1 MDTDTHFV
9 AGKNVTTG
17 TEESSGVCVFGD
29 ELPSATEFWTTCYE
43 ATPGFYLT
51 MWAIASSLIVAQMAI
66 SAIHLSSLYKRGLSN
81 QWWLYNRIALYPV
94 VLGLMSWMVVL
105 APRTHLLAVL
115 LETQWKAI
123 ALRDFSIVISLLLF
137 REGLTAKVDAIED
150 GCNSPQAQ
158 AVALQE
164 RLHPVKNILR
174 AFRSDGEKKI
184 WAVPPLGCC
193 FAPLMKPKF
202 MQTSDLRFIS
212 LMMSQF
218 VYVTP
223 LLAYILVWGVLNL
236 PCEDLLGLKKF
247 CNQILTLS
255 GVVAMYGVQ
264 IIFQSAKNILQD
276 WRPCLKFMSFQI
288 ILLLS
293 LVQTQ
298 SLAAIAR
305 SVQDLA
311 GPCLERPGFE
321 HFVNAWLTLPQA
333 LAMAL
338 MMKAAF
344 PGEDLRPF
352 MGADLQV
359 NMLDFQLA
367 DAADDE
373 ESDVG
378 DDSTDCTDEESP
390 LPL

>member
-288 ILLLS
+288 ILLRCIIGRVAQGS
-293 LVQTQ
+293 
-298 SLAAIAR
+298 
-305 SVQDLA
+305 
-311 GPCLERPGFE
+311 
-321 HFVNAWLTLPQA
+321 
-333 LAMAL
+333 
-338 MMKAAF
+338 
-344 PGEDLRPF
+344 
-352 MGADLQV
+352 
-359 NMLDFQLA
+359 
-367 DAADDE
+367 
-373 ESDVG
+373 
-378 DDSTDCTDEESP
+378 
-390 LPL
+390 